1 MPKCSKYHAKGQ
13 ILVPHCCKYKAN
25 GTRKESQNKFQNLSK
40 KKSKN
45 YSEPFLSQTSMFFFN
60 FWLEVKQPIINKK
73 PPAAARKK
81 VRREAWLK
89 LAIFPKTSSTF

>member
-1 MPKCSKYHAKGQ
+1 MTDSSSKLLQIQGKWYQERKPKQ
-13 ILVPHCCKYKAN
+13 IPKP
-25 GTRKESQNKFQNLSK
+25 EQK

-89 LAIFPKTSSTF
+89 LAVFPKTSSTF